1 MHTSG
6 QRLGELGNS
15 LAQST
20 QGFKLLG
27 MSAAKKLQVGGK
39 YLPEAS
45 GEGRRWQS
53 PSSHFGNGTS
63 DPLGPAKPFDSL

>member
-1 MHTSG
+1 MIITSQTHTSG
-6 QRLGELGNS
+6 QRLGELGNL

-27 MSAAKKLQVGGK
+27 MSTDEKLQVGDK
-39 YLPEAS
+39 YLAEAS

-53 PSSHFGNGTS
+53 PSSHFGNG
-63 DPLGPAKPFDSL
+63 A